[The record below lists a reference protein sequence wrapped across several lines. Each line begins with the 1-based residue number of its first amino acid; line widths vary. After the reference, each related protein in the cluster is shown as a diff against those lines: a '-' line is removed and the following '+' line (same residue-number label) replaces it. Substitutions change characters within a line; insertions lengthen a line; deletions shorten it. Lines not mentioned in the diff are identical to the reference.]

1 MASFSSI
8 GVGLGGSVDVN
19 ALIKASVDAVKIPIT
34 KTNGLKDQATFV
46 NAKISTFGQL
56 KSMVSDFSDAAG
68 KLNSVTG
75 WNAVTATSSNAD
87 AVTVSAT
94 GGTAATSFSV
104 EVQNLA
110 KAQSTASAPLLP
122 VGGYMGVG
130 SLKIELG
137 KWSGSPTSFAAGA
150 ANPVNI
156 TIAATDKLAD
166 VASKINGANA
176 GVTASILSD
185 ASGERLLLRSKTTG
199 EDAGFQMTVTDGDGN
214 NTDATGLSRLTTGSS
229 IDYGA
234 NAKATVNGIPV
245 SSATNQFNT
254 VSGVTFSAVKVTT
267 SPVEITVAKDTTA
280 VRANVDAFVKAY
292 NTLNNALNDITK
304 YDKENKTAGL
314 LQGDST
320 ALGLQNSLR
329 SAIQSMA
336 DGAGGFRGLSS
347 IGIGVAGG
355 LSNINPTGE
364 LVVDSTKLNKAL
376 ENPDAVKAMF
386 RGPDGGTAT
395 DGVSEKILKTTKSL
409 LASDG
414 FFASKDK
421 LLQNSL
427 KRNAQE
433 IERVNDLADRTET
446 NLKARYTALDT
457 KMSQLNAL
465 NAYIS
470 QQVTTWN
477 KSSG

>member
-8 GVGLGGSVDVN
+8 GIGLGGSVDVN
-19 ALIKASVDAVKIPIT
+19 GLIKASVDAVKIPIT
-34 KTNGLKDQATFV
+34 KTNGLNDQAKFV
-46 NAKISTFGQL
+46 SAKISTFGQL
-56 KSMVSDFSDAAG
+56 KSMVSDFSDAVS

-94 GGTAATSFSV
+94 GGTAATSFTV

-110 KAQSTASAPLLP
+110 KAQSTATAALLP
-122 VGGYMGVG
+122 VGGYVGAG
-130 SLKIELG
+130 SLKLELG
-137 KWSGSPTSFAAGA
+137 KWGGSPTSFTAGA
-150 ANPVNI
+150 GLPVNI
-156 TIAATDKLAD
+156 TIEATDKLAD

-199 EDAGFQMTVTDGDGN
+199 EEAGFQMTVTDSDGN
-214 NTDATGLSRLTTGSS
+214 NADATGLSRLTTGST

-234 NAKATVNGIPV
+234 NANATVNGIAV

-254 VSGVTFSAVKVTT
+254 VSGVTFNAVKITS
-267 SPVEITVAKDTTA
+267 SPVEVTVAKDTTA
-280 VRANVDAFVKAY
+280 VKANIDAFVKAY

-320 ALGLQNSLR
+320 VLGLQNSLR
-329 SAIQSMA
+329 SALRSMA
-336 DGAGGFRGLSS
+336 DGAGGFGNLSS

-364 LVVDSTKLNKAL
+364 LVVDSTKLDKAL
-376 ENPDAVKAMF
+376 QNPDAVKAMF

-395 DGVSEKILKTTKSL
+395 DGVSEKILKVTKSL

-421 LLQNSL
+421 LLENAL
-427 KRNAQE
+427 KRNTEE
-433 IERVNDLADRTET
+433 IQRVNDKADRTET
-446 NLKARYTALDT
+446 NLNARYTALDT

>member
-19 ALIKASVDAVKIPIT
+19 GLIKAQVDAVKLAIT
-34 KTNGLKDQATFV
+34 RPNGLNYQGKVTE
-46 NAKISTFGQL
+46 AKISTFGKLQSL
-56 KSMVSDFSDAAG
+56 VSTLQGAVG
-68 KLNSVTG
+68 KLSSITG
-75 WNAVTATSSNAD
+75 WNAVSASSSNDKLITAS
-87 AVTVSAT
+87 AIGGTVETTFSVTVS
-94 GGTAATSFSV
+94 
-104 EVQNLA
+104 QLA
-110 KAQSTASAPLLP
+110 KAQVSTSDALSAAGV
-122 VGGYMGVG
+122 VGEGT
-130 SLKIELG
+130 LKIETG
-137 KWSGSPTSFAAGA
+137 KWSAGSFAVGTSPSIDVA
-150 ANPVNI
+150 V
-156 TIAATDKLAD
+156 TSTDTLAD
-166 VASKINGANA
+166 IAGKINGANA

-199 EDAGFQMTVTDGDGN
+199 EEAGFQMTVTDGDGN
-214 NTDATGLSRLTTGSS
+214 NADATGLSRLTTGSS
-229 IDYGA
+229 IDYGV
-234 NAKATVNGIPV
+234 NAQATVNGIPV

-254 VSGVTFSAVKVTT
+254 VSGVTFNAVKVTT
-267 SPVEITVAKDTTA
+267 SPVEVTVAKDTTA
-280 VRANVDAFVKAY
+280 VKANIDAFVKAY

-329 SAIQSMA
+329 TAIQSMA
-336 DGAGGFRGLSS
+336 DGAGGLRGLSS

-355 LSNINPTGE
+355 LSNLNPTGE
-364 LVVDSTKLNKAL
+364 LVVDSAKLNKAL

-395 DGVSEKILKTTKSL
+395 DGVSEKILNVTKSL

-421 LLQNSL
+421 LLQASL
-427 KRNAQE
+427 KRNATE
-433 IERVNDLADRTET
+433 IQRVNDLADSTET

-457 KMSQLNAL
+457 KMSSLNAL
-465 NAYIS
+465 NAYIT
-470 QQVTTWN
+470 QQITTWN
-477 KSSG
+477 KSS

>member
-19 ALIKASVDAVKIPIT
+19 GLIKASVDAVKLPIT
-34 KTNGLKDQATFV
+34 RKNGLNDQATFV
-46 NAKISTFGQL
+46 GAKISTYGQL
-56 KSMVSDFSDAAG
+56 KSMVSDFSDAVS

-75 WNAVTATSSNAD
+75 WNAVTTTSSNPD
-87 AVTVSAT
+87 AVTATAT
-94 GGTAATSFSV
+94 GGTVATAFSV
-104 EVQNLA
+104 QVQNLA
-110 KAQSTASAPLLP
+110 KAQTTSSAAILP
-122 VGGYMGVG
+122 VGGYVGAG

-137 KWSGSPTSFAAGA
+137 KWDQAAVPPTIPTPGSS
-150 ANPVNI
+150 VNI
-156 TIAATDKLAD
+156 TISATDKLAD
-166 VASKINGANA
+166 VASKINGSKS
-176 GVTASILSD
+176 GVTATILTD

-199 EDAGFQMTVTDGDGN
+199 EDAGFRMTVTDTDGN
-214 NTDATGLSRLTTGSS
+214 NADATGLSRLTTGQTL
-229 IDYGA
+229 DYGA
-234 NAKATVNGIPV
+234 NANATVNGNAV

-254 VSGVTFSAVKVTT
+254 VAGVTFTAVKATT
-267 SPVEITVAKDTTA
+267 APVEVTVAQDTTA
-280 VRANVDAFVKAY
+280 VKANVDAFVKAY

-320 ALGLQNSLR
+320 ALGLQSSLR
-329 SAIQSMA
+329 GALQSMA
-336 DGAGGFRGLSS
+336 EGAGGFRGLSS

-355 LSNINPTGE
+355 LSNLNPTGE

-376 ENPDAVKAMF
+376 QTPDAVKAMF

-395 DGVSEKILKTTKSL
+395 DGVSEKILTVTKSL

-421 LLQNSL
+421 LLQTSL

-433 IERVNDLADRTET
+433 ILRVNDLADSTEK
-446 NLKARYTALDT
+446 NLSARYTALDV
-457 KMSQLNAL
+457 KMSTLNAL

-477 KSSG
+477 KSS